1 MKSELESVAWPPDP
15 IKTERLVLR
24 EPEARDRTAII
35 ELLASPEVGT
45 YIGGAQSREDLER
58 NIPEAPRRRTGL
70 FVVDL
75 DGAMIGTVTLDQ
87 RDPNHPD
94 QVRPELAS
102 VELGYLF
109 LPSSW
114 GHGYAAEACAAALTW
129 FAAARPGE
137 PVVLTT
143 QSANLASMRLATKL
157 GFTEA
162 ARYEAWGS
170 EQWLGLW
177 TPPAR

>member
-1 MKSELESVAWPPDP
+1 MKSELQSVAWPPDP

-24 EPEARDRTAII
+24 EPELRDRPALV

-45 YIGGAQSREDLER
+45 YIGGARPRDLLEEKL
-58 NIPEAPRRRTGL
+58 PQVPDRRTGL
-70 FVVDL
+70 FVVEL

-87 RDPNHPD
+87 RDAD
-94 QVRPELAS
+94 EVRPELAE

-114 GHGYAAEACAAALTW
+114 GKGYASEACTAALEW
-129 FAAARPGE
+129 FAAARPGA

-143 QSANLASMRLATKL
+143 QVANTASMRLATKL
-157 GFTEA
+157 GFTEVD
-162 ARYEAWGS
+162 RYEAWGA

-177 TPPAR
+177 DPR

>member
-1 MKSELESVAWPPDP
+1 MDLLKSELQSVAWPPDP

-24 EPEARDRTAII
+24 EPEARDRPALI

-45 YIGGAQSREDLER
+45 YVGGARPRDLLEE
-58 NIPEAPRRRTGL
+58 NLPQVPARRTGL
-70 FVVDL
+70 FVVEL

-87 RDPNHPD
+87 RGADE
-94 QVRPELAS
+94 VRPELAE

-114 GHGYAAEACAAALTW
+114 GNGFATEACAAALGW
-129 FAAARPGE
+129 FAAGRPGV

-143 QSANLASMRLATKL
+143 QIANTASMRLATKL

-162 ARYEAWGS
+162 DRYEAWGA

-177 TPPAR
+177 RPR